1 MGKETYLY
9 YRTSDWILAKENV
22 YPKHMLSLTQ
32 INLSLK
38 LVGKHVNNI

>member
-22 YPKHMLSLTQ
+22 YTKHMLSPTK
-32 INLSLK
+32 INLRSK